1 MRIGYSCEYPCF
13 KVCIDSNITFLPDVP
28 LCIGEEVEMI
38 CFVVPPAGT
47 SFSSDSAL
55 ISLNGSTP
63 ETPSTFNN
71 LTSLG
76 GVDTSRYTADTA
88 GLTINTSRPGVRL
101 TISEYQAT
109 DGSVVFGCAGLF
121 SNGSASDVLISD
133 SPQSLA
139 G

>member
-1 MRIGYSCEYPCF
+1 
-13 KVCIDSNITFLPDVP
+13 
-28 LCIGEEVEMI
+28 MI

-88 GLTINTSRPGVRL
+88 GLTINTSRL
-101 TISEYQAT
+101 TISDYQAT

-121 SNGSASDVLISD
+121 SNGSVSDVLISD

>member
-1 MRIGYSCEYPCF
+1 M
-13 KVCIDSNITFLPDVP
+13 VCY
-28 LCIGEEVEMI
+28 
-38 CFVVPPAGT
+38 VVPPAGT
-47 SFSSDSAL
+47 SFVNDTAL

-63 ETPSTFNN
+63 ELLISFNN
-71 LTSLG
+71 DTSIG
-76 GVDTSRYTADTA
+76 GVDTSRYTADTT
-88 GLTINTSRPGVRL
+88 GLSINTSRPAVRI
-101 TISEYQAT
+101 TISDYQAT